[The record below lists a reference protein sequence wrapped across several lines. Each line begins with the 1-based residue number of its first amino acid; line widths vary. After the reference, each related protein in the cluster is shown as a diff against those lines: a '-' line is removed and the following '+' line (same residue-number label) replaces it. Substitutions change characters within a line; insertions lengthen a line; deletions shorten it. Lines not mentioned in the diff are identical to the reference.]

1 MHRDEEPNLKAA
13 FAELHRRQREQAP
26 PFGAVRERALR
37 QADDRRP
44 HTRRLS
50 VVRRIAWG
58 GAAACGVA
66 IAMWWIGQLPERA
79 LPKPHQR
86 DSRERVD
93 ELITAI
99 ERHVELQDS
108 LSALDYPSDILLA
121 ENQSDL
127 SL

>member
-1 MHRDEEPNLKAA
+1 MESA

-26 PFGAVRERALR
+26 PFGAMREHALL
-37 QADDRRP
+37 QAEDRRSS
-44 HTRRLS
+44 TGRLS
-50 VVRRIAWG
+50 LVQRVAWG
-58 GAAACGVA
+58 AVAACVIA
-66 IAMWWIGQLPERA
+66 MAMWWIGRLPEPA
-79 LPKPHQR
+79 LPKPNQV

-99 ERHVELQDS
+99 ERHLELKDS
-108 LSALDYPSDILLA
+108 LSALDYPSDVLLA